1 MVRKNLNQLQ
11 AEIIG
16 VSAIVAAIR
25 GQFDSDNGTKLCDEY
40 IEAALYGVENHLD
53 RIVEDLEG
61 LDERLVERGG
71 VMA

>member
-25 GQFDSDNGTKLCDEY
+25 GQFDSDHGTKLCEEY

-53 RIVEDLEG
+53 RIVEDLEE
-61 LDERLVERGG
+61 LDERLVERG
-71 VMA
+71 